1 MEDRTLIEALRRGDP
16 AAWRELLDRYLKLV
30 CHVVRRTLQAYL
42 GRADE
47 HDVDD
52 LVYEL
57 WQTLVKDKY
66 RALAALGAPY
76 DLKAF
81 LAVSARRKA
90 IDFVRGR
97 KPTLSI
103 DRALGD
109 EGDESFAARIADDRE
124 GAVEATPAEVRAL
137 GEAMKRLGGRERLIV
152 RMFFMKGLKY
162 REIARATRVP
172 MNSIGPTLQRAVEKL
187 RDLVKKP

>member
-1 MEDRTLIEALRRGDP
+1 MDDRDLIEALRRGDP
-16 AAWRELLDRYLKLV
+16 AAWREFLDRYLKLA
-30 CHVVRRTLQAYL
+30 CHVVRRTLQSYL

-52 LVYEL
+52 IVYEI
-57 WQTLVKDKY
+57 WQVLVKEKY
-66 RALAALGAPY
+66 RALAAIGAPY

-90 IDFVRGR
+90 IDFVRRR

-103 DRALGD
+103 DRALGE
-109 EGDESFAARIADDRE
+109 EGDESFAARMPDAREEAPAAD
-124 GAVEATPAEVRAL
+124 PAEVRAL
-137 GEAMKRLGGRERLIV
+137 GEAMKRLGSRERLMV
-152 RMFFMKGLKY
+152 RMFYQKGLKY
-162 REIARATRVP
+162 REIARATGVP

-187 RDLVKKP
+187 RELVKKP